1 MKNIISTIKMFTVIL
16 SAYVMTGCVH
26 DDKYNTPE
34 LSTYQC
40 ADPESNADAFKNYKK
55 ITLAELKALPQNKT
69 ITDEIYVEG
78 YVSSSDESGNIY
90 KYIYVQDAPENPT
103 QGLVVSVDAVSTYT
117 NYPQGSKVYIKLN
130 GLAMGTYG
138 GFIQLGEMSGTGGVF
153 GRILEGS
160 LSKNVIR
167 SCSTKA
173 TIVPKVMKL
182 NEMGTR
188 NDQYVGCLIK
198 VENAEFDKKSLCMQ
212 YAAEGTS
219 VDRQLNDPTSSVTT
233 RVARNSGYATFA
245 NKNIPSGNGDF
256 VAILSKYNSSYQFY
270 IVRDTDLKMEG
281 TRLDGLTATC
291 QPDPSATTKT
301 VADVKALYKGG
312 LTQIT
317 ENAVLNAVVVGN
329 DASGN
334 LYKYIYVEDATGG
347 IKININATDLYL
359 DRRYQIGRTLAVSLK
374 NLYINDK
381 NGELQLG
388 GLYQGNVGQ
397 VEQVD
402 TYKFFH
408 RTDKGIVAVK
418 PTVKTIETLSK
429 EDVGRYITIKNVQVS
444 DADLGKT
451 YSNGTTT
458 TNRTIVDCAGNS
470 IILRTSGYADFGTR
484 DFPFPASSTE
494 LDLGKGDLTGIL
506 TIYDGV
512 YQMWILNLRG
522 ADFDDVR
529 CDGTLPVKAE
539 TIFKDGFE
547 TLGNWTAVN
556 VLGNQV
562 WTTTTYGNPRPSA
575 YFDGSR
581 QANEDWLISNAISLK
596 GFKDVYFSFET
607 DARYS
612 GNPLEV
618 YITDNYTGD
627 VKTTNWVKSTNAIFD
642 TDLNGFA
649 GFVSSGKISLANYA
663 GKDIRVAFKYTSVQG
678 TSSTWELD
686 NFEVKGVKE

>member
-1 MKNIISTIKMFTVIL
+1 MKNIISTIKMFTLAL

-26 DDKYNTPE
+26 DDKYNAPE
-34 LSTYQC
+34 LATYQC

-55 ITLAELKALPQNKT
+55 ITLEDLKKLPQNKA
-69 ITDEIYVEG
+69 ITEEIYVEG
-78 YVSSSDESGNIY
+78 YVASSDESGNIY

-138 GFIQLGEMSGTGGVF
+138 GFIQLGEMSGTAGVF
-153 GRILEGS
+153 GRILEGT
-160 LSKNVIR
+160 LATNMIR
-167 SCSTKA
+167 SCSATA

-182 NEMGTR
+182 NEMGSR

-212 YAAEGTS
+212 YASEGTS

-270 IVRDTDLKMEG
+270 IVKDTDLKMEG
-281 TRLDGLTATC
+281 TRLDGLVATC
-291 QPDPSATTKT
+291 QPDPAATVKT
-301 VADVKALYKGG
+301 VAEVKALYKGG

-317 ENAVLNAVVVGN
+317 ENAVVNAIVVGN

-334 LYKYIYVEDATGG
+334 LYKYIYIEDQTGG
-347 IKININATDLYL
+347 LKVNINMVDLYL
-359 DRRYQIGRTLAVSLK
+359 DRRFQIGRTLSISLK
-374 NLYINDK
+374 GLYINDK
-381 NGELQLG
+381 NGELNLG

-397 VEQVD
+397 VEQAE
-402 TYKFFH
+402 TFKYFH

-418 PTVKTIETLSK
+418 PTVKTIETLTK
-429 EDVGRYITIKNVQVS
+429 EDVGRYITIKNVQVIDS
-444 DADLGKT
+444 DLGKT
-451 YSNGTTT
+451 YSNGTST
-458 TNRTIVDCAGNS
+458 TNRTIEDCSGNN
-470 IILRTSGYADFGTR
+470 ILLRTSGYADFGTR

-494 LDLGKGDLTGIL
+494 VDLGRGDLTGIL
-506 TIYDGV
+506 SVYEGV
-512 YQMWILNLRG
+512 YQVWILNLRG
-522 ADFDDVR
+522 ADFDNPR
-529 CDGTLPVKAE
+529 CDGTLPMKSEA
-539 TIFKDGFE
+539 IFKDGFE
-547 TLGNWTAVN
+547 TLGNWTAVD
-556 VLGNQV
+556 VLGAKT

-575 YFDGSR
+575 YFDGGR

-596 GFKDVYFSFET
+596 GYKDVFFSFET
-607 DARYS
+607 DGRFS

-618 YITDNYTGD
+618 YVTDNYTGD
-627 VKTTNWVKSTNAIFD
+627 VKTTSWTKASNAIFD
-642 TDLNGFA
+642 TDLAGFA
-649 GFVSSGKISLANYA
+649 GFVSSGKISLANFA
-663 GKDIRVAFKYTSVQG
+663 GKDIRVAFKYTSVNG
-678 TSSTWELD
+678 SSTTWELD